1 MAHHRDYCGR
11 GSAAR
16 CGEVSTST
24 TDVSARILAGFLA
37 GRHPIPTRAVH
48 PGDGVEGSIVTYG
61 LADIRAA
68 LGLDAGRLSGTV
80 RGKRRVDELVRSALL
95 RLSFGDAAGAEDT
108 VALAASTGR
117 VRRSLARLL
126 ERRSTAARRA
136 LSAAL
141 HAD

>member
-1 MAHHRDYCGR
+1 M
-11 GSAAR
+11 
-16 CGEVSTST
+16 
-24 TDVSARILAGFLA
+24 
-37 GRHPIPTRAVH
+37 
-48 PGDGVEGSIVTYG
+48 TYG

-68 LGLDAGRLSGTV
+68 FGLDAGRLSGTV

-95 RLSFGDAAGAEDT
+95 RLSVGDAAGAEDT